1 MPESHQT
8 KSLFLVFSEETSWG
22 IIVCHRTIC
31 VTNRKSQSCLICP
44 KIPTADQKE
53 DWLLGNTWQYQLQ
66 LVCKL
71 ASCGSS
77 RKRTLTGANSSGCV
91 DTLREYPVGCGWINT
106 LVQVTLNDL
115 NWTMLDVRGKKGE
128 ESHEDISQLWRRG
141 NYQLR
146 GCSHITSAK
155 IGGS

>member
-8 KSLFLVFSEETSWG
+8 KSLFLVFSEETSG
-22 IIVCHRTIC
+22 GIVCHRTIC

-106 LVQVTLNDL
+106 LVPLPLNDL
-115 NWTMLDVRGKKGE
+115 HCNQCEFTSQSE
-128 ESHEDISQLWRRG
+128 ESHEDIQGYFFTGTPLKRG
-141 NYQLR
+141 GPSMENL
-146 GCSHITSAK
+146 G
-155 IGGS
+155 